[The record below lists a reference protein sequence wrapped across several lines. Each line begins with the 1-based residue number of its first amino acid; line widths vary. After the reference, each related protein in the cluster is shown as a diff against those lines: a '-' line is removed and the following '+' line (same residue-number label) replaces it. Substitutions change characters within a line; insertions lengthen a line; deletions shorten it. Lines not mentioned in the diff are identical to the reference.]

1 MAHRF
6 FFVLL
11 CSTII
16 TGCAS
21 TQSSVLS
28 LITGGSQEDADYGG
42 RQHFPVS
49 PQEAVDSLMVAAP
62 REGWEVVST
71 GDEYDTHGQHGK
83 FFRIEPSKL
92 SDGKKSISGVFY
104 EEWKGSYV
112 RISEN
117 NGLPEALVD
126 ALVAEIKANKGYAK

>member
-1 MAHRF
+1 MAPRF

-11 CSTII
+11 CSAII
-16 TGCAS
+16 TGCAN
-21 TQSSVLS
+21 TQSSMLS
-28 LITGGSQEDADYGG
+28 LLTGESQEDADYGG

-49 PQEAVDSLMVAAP
+49 PQEAVDSLIVVAP

-71 GDEYDTHGQHGK
+71 GDEYDAHGQHGK
-83 FFRIEPSKL
+83 FFRIEPSKP
-92 SDGKKSISGVFY
+92 SDGNQSISGVFY

-126 ALVAEIKANKGYAK
+126 ALVAEIKANNGYTK

>member
-1 MAHRF
+1 MRQRF
-6 FFVLL
+6 FFALY
-11 CSTII
+11 CSAIVA
-16 TGCAS
+16 GCMS

-28 LITGGSQEDADYGG
+28 LITGESQEETDYGG

-49 PQEAVDSLMVAAP
+49 PQAAVDSLIVVAP
-62 REGWEVVST
+62 QQGWEVVST
-71 GDEYDTHGQHGK
+71 GDEYDAHGQHGK
-83 FFRIEPSKL
+83 FFHIKPSKL
-92 SDGKKSISGVFY
+92 GDDKKNISGVFY

-126 ALVAEIKANKGYAK
+126 ALVAQIKANNGYTK